1 MYNEKYI
8 CKFCNRICKNKKS
21 LVSHERLCKNN
32 PEKKKT
38 NFEDIEWQRKNGF
51 KQRKH
56 HWKCNY
62 CDEEFE
68 TVKQLNQHKHL
79 MHKIQN
85 PWNKG
90 LTKETDE
97 RIVKS
102 AITLKE
108 NIKNGKLIRRKVI
121 VTNETKHKIS
131 EGMKKAHQERRAG
144 EWLGRNKKSYAEQ
157 FFEKVIQ
164 NEFLDKNYVFNYHFD
179 RYWLDF
185 AWIEKKKYIEIDGQ
199 QHERF
204 EYQRKNDELKDA
216 LLKENGWKVLRI
228 KWKDLFHDPKIF
240 IEKAKQFIDADIV

>member
-1 MYNEKYI
+1 
-8 CKFCNRICKNKKS
+8 
-21 LVSHERLCKNN
+21 
-32 PEKKKT
+32 
-38 NFEDIEWQRKNGF
+38 
-51 KQRKH
+51 
-56 HWKCNY
+56 
-62 CDEEFE
+62 
-68 TVKQLNQHKHL
+68 

-102 AITLKE
+102 VITLKE

-131 EGMKKAHQERRAG
+131 EGMKKEHQERRAG

-199 QHERF
+199 QHERL

-228 KWKDLFHDPKIF
+228 KWKDLFHDTKIF